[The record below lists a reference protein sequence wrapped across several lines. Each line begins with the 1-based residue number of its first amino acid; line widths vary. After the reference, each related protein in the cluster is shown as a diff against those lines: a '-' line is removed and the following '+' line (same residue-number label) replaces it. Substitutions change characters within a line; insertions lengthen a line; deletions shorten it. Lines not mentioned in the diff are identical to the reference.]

1 VKIALLLA
9 SYEGSSTPFAAL
21 DPESDPSVYLPEHAW
36 TTLRLL
42 KATAEAQLQAAPR
55 FDAYVNLCDG
65 AADEDR
71 AGIEVVQTLEA
82 LKLPFTGA
90 GAAFYDPTRAQMKAA
105 ARASGVR
112 VPESAFVQ
120 STDECEHACTHMRF
134 PMIVKHP
141 SSYSSVGLTPASR
154 VTRTDQLREQVAC
167 ICAEYGAALVEE
179 FIEGREFTVLVTE
192 PRTGSTELDGATKAA
207 RSPWALVP
215 VEFTFPKGETFKHFD
230 LKWRAYDD
238 MGTHVV
244 NEPNL
249 DAALR
254 RDAAAVFEALG
265 GSGYG
270 RCDFRVNADGEVFFL
285 EINPNCGI
293 FYPSGQFGSADFILQ
308 HEPGGHRAFL
318 LHLLERAKARSQ
330 PATP

>member
-1 VKIALLLA
+1 MKVALLLA

-21 DPESDPSVYLPEHAW
+21 DPESDPSVYLPEHEW

-42 KATAEAQLQAAPR
+42 KASARAQIESAPR

-82 LKLPFTGA
+82 LNLPFTGA
-90 GAAFYDPTRAQMKAA
+90 GAAFYDPTRAEMKAA

-112 VPESAFVQ
+112 VPESAFVRAG
-120 STDECEHACTHMRF
+120 EEHKCAHMRF

-154 VTRTDQLREQVAC
+154 VTDQVALAAQ
-167 ICAEYGAALVEE
+167 IARISAQYGAALVEE

-192 PRTGSTELDGATKAA
+192 PRAPQAT
-207 RSPWALVP
+207 PWALVP

-230 LKWRAYDD
+230 LKWRAYED

-244 NEPNL
+244 TESHL
-249 DAALR
+249 EAALR
-254 RDAAAVFEALG
+254 RDAAAVFATLG

-270 RCDFRVNADGEVFFL
+270 RCDFRVNAAGEVFFL

-293 FYPSGQFGSADFILQ
+293 FYPAGQFGSADFILQ
-308 HEPGGHRAFL
+308 NEPGGHRGFL
-318 LHLLERAKARSQ
+318 LHLIECAKARARML
-330 PATP
+330 PL